1 MCSYF
6 KRIIPNFSKTA
17 EPLIALT
24 RKYARFNW
32 NYQCEKSYQDLKADL
47 TKVPLLGYS
56 DISSNFK
63 IYTDASDGAI
73 GAVSVQDCGSEDSII
88 SGILIYVICRIKT
101 CKSIGLPTARF
112 ASIRRWGRATRK
124 GDK

>member
-6 KRIIPNFSKTA
+6 RRIISYFSKTA

-32 NYQCEKSYQDLKADL
+32 NDQCEKSYQDLKADL
-47 TKVPLLGYS
+47 TKVPLLGYP

-63 IYTDASDGAI
+63 IYTDASDGVI
-73 GAVSVQDCGSEDSII
+73 GVVLVQVCGPEDSII
-88 SGILIYVICRIKT
+88 PGIPNEKPIHFYSHKLNKT
-101 CKSIGLPTARF
+101 QRKWRTIERETF
-112 ASIRRWGRATRK
+112 AI
-124 GDK
+124 